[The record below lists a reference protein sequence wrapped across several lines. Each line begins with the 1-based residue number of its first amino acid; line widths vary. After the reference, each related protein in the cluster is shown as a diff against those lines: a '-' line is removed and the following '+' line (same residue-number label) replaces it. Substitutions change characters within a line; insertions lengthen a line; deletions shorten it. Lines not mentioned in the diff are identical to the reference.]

1 MLKSIA
7 SLAALG
13 LLPALAAAQQR
24 PLVIEHGV
32 YQVHLL
38 LHAIGTEDYTITDTH
53 DGRRVLTTTA

>member
-1 MLKSIA
+1 MKSIA

-32 YQVHLL
+32 YQE
-38 LHAIGTEDYTITDTH
+38 IGRAH
-53 DGRRVLTTTA
+53 V